1 MNPELVLGNS
11 IAVFA
16 GFTLL
21 CMGSCAALTGMN
33 LARQWQPARNLVPYA
48 LALGLIDRLL
58 GHALLGSDLFSATG
72 FAIDTYVILMAALLA
87 YHRVLGCLLV
97 RQYPWMYRHFL
108 FFGWRNVPV
117 TAAGVSRPQ

>member
-21 CMGSCAALTGMN
+21 CMGSCAALIGMN
-33 LARQWQPARNLVPYA
+33 LARQWQPARNVVPYA

-58 GHALLGSDLFSATG
+58 GHALFGSNLLSATG
-72 FAIDTYVILMAALLA
+72 SAIDTYVILMAALLA
-87 YHRVLGCLLV
+87 YHRVLSGLLV
-97 RQYPWMYRHFL
+97 QQYPWMYRRFL
-108 FFGWRNVPV
+108 FFGWRSVWT
-117 TAAGVSRPQ
+117 TAAGVSRLP